1 MVSAHGTD
9 IHRLDASNTA
19 IVLQLKPGEITQRIS
34 HRVSTQLLQLLAAKR
49 LRRYHLFVII
59 ACRNNDL
66 VHILD
71 AIESALRI

>member
-19 IVLQLKPGEITQRIS
+19 IVLQLKAGEITQRIS

-49 LRRYHLFVII
+49 LRWYHLFMII